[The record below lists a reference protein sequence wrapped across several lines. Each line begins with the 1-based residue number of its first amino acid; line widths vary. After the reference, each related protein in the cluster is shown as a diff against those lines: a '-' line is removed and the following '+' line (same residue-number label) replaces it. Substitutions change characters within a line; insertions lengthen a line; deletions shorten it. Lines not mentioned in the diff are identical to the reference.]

1 MIATNNSTI
10 SVAILKLDQYKMSQS
25 DHLFP

>member
-10 SVAILKLDQYKMSQS
+10 SVAILKLHQYKMSQA